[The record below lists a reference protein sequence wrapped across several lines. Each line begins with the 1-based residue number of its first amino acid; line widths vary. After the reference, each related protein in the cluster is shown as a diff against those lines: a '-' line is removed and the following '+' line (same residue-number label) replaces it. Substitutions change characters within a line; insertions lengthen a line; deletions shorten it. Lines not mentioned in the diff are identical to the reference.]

1 MLVVGRALHRYRN
14 GIHYCEDL
22 PISLFSFE
30 RLSGLLI
37 CKSLENV
44 VFSCEDYKSK
54 TPSLRCQRQWFVEDV
69 RYIDNIQ
76 PILSLSLPLRTVL
89 K

>member
-1 MLVVGRALHRYRN
+1 MVLITAKICPNHCSVLN
-14 GIHYCEDL
+14 DL
-22 PISLFSFE
+22 QVYF
-30 RLSGLLI
+30 I

-54 TPSLRCQRQWFVEDV
+54 EPTLRCQRQWFVEDV

-76 PILSLSLPLRTVL
+76 PISSLSLPLRTVL